1 MVSRRL
7 LYIRNGYVTRTI
19 GKRSRVN
26 ATYSGD
32 QTATDDSRPSA
43 MAPTAPVFA
52 VDKTRIDQINCGR
65 HGRRHRRPL
74 STKCEELRSTRKLQ
88 HAVTTWQCRSILLDA
103 SNLRPKRDLTHTYS
117 AVYPS
122 QVGAARIRNTCST
135 TSIPADRAGSR
146 RPTKP
151 LTPPALVGTRGRLRQ
166 RVHQPQAGKLRKS
179 AAATDFLFPEEE
191 NVRQIVH

>member
-103 SNLRPKRDLTHTYS
+103 SNLRPKRDLTHTEDFVS
-117 AVYPS
+117 SRRLPWSGRGCENSKHVL
-122 QVGAARIRNTCST
+122 T
-135 TSIPADRAGSR
+135 TSLPADRPGSR

-151 LTPPALVGTRGRLRQ
+151 LTLVGPPALVGTGGRLR
-166 RVHQPQAGKLRKS
+166 
-179 AAATDFLFPEEE
+179 
-191 NVRQIVH
+191 